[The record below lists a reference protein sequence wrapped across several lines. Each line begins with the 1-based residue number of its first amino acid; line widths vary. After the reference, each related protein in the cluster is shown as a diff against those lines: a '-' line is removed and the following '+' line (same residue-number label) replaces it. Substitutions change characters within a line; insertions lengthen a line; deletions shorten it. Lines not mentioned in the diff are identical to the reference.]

1 MVNTKKQAQV
11 KTEYIAAKNP
21 KNGKETKRKP
31 LNKVYQE
38 TMKEFKNCEKDRK
51 NISSL
56 SQLVVSRYSL

>member
-38 TMKEFKNCEKDRK
+38 TMKEFKNKTGK
-51 NISSL
+51 ISHPSPN
-56 SQLVVSRYSL
+56 